1 MAHPTPLPTKQL
13 YFLLPL
19 RYRTAMHDDEDLE
32 RPKSK
37 SQLKREVN
45 ALQDL
50 GAAIVKLGAKDLT
63 KIPLPDS
70 LANAINEARRL
81 NSHSAMRRQMQYIG
95 RLMRDVDPKPIQ
107 QALDAIRLCGQ
118 QSSARFHAIEH
129 WRDRLISEGQPALNE
144 FICQN
149 PQADRQQLRQ
159 LMLNASK
166 EAKLEKPPKSARSLF
181 RLLKDILDT
190 EE

>member
-1 MAHPTPLPTKQL
+1 
-13 YFLLPL
+13 
-19 RYRTAMHDDEDLE
+19 MHDDEDLE
-32 RPKSK
+32 LPKSK

-50 GAAIVKLGAKDLT
+50 GTAIVKLGAKDLT
-63 KIPLPDS
+63 KIPLPDK
-70 LANAINEARRL
+70 LADAIREARRL
-81 NSHSAMRRQMQYIG
+81 NSHSALRRQMQYIG
-95 RLMRDVDPKPIQ
+95 RLMRDIDPEPIQ

-118 QSSARFHAIEH
+118 QSAAHFHAIEQ

-144 FICQN
+144 FIGQH

-159 LMLNASK
+159 LMLNAIK
-166 EAKLEKPPKSARSLF
+166 ETKLEKPPKSARNLF
-181 RLLKDILDT
+181 RLLKEILDT

>member
-1 MAHPTPLPTKQL
+1 
-13 YFLLPL
+13 
-19 RYRTAMHDDEDLE
+19 MHDDEDLE
-32 RPKSK
+32 LPKSK

-50 GAAIVKLGAKDLT
+50 GSAIVKLGAKDLA
-63 KIPLPDS
+63 KIPLPDK
-70 LANAINEARRL
+70 LADAINEARRL
-81 NSHSAMRRQMQYIG
+81 NSHGALRRQMQYIG
-95 RLMRDVDPKPIQ
+95 RLMRNIDPEPIQ

-118 QSSARFHAIEH
+118 QSSARFHAVEQ

-144 FICQN
+144 FIGLN

-159 LMLNASK
+159 LMLNATK
-166 EAKLEKPPKSARSLF
+166 EAAQQKPPKSSRNLF
-181 RLLKDILDT
+181 RLLKEILNT